1 MASRDLESELRMRE
15 GPCTQEKDELESLLG
30 LGVGFVLD
38 DHDPAP
44 LSDCLSRIAKHGD
57 EIVHQLGRSQSDFL
71 RHPPVNRPS
80 GAGPQ
85 HSPKA
90 GHGYLSGRF
99 ALKPLTSEGS
109 ACALPSLGRFDRSYF
124 FSLKKAFSSVEP
136 SANVTHAR

>member
-1 MASRDLESELRMRE
+1 MKSPLFQEAKEEFCSDGVQDLESELRMRE
-15 GPCTQEKDELESLLG
+15 GPCTQEKDELEPLLA

-71 RHPPVNRPS
+71 RHPPLIAS
-80 GAGPQ
+80 SAGPQ

-90 GHGYLSGRF
+90 GPGYLSGRF
-99 ALKPLTSEGS
+99 GE
-109 ACALPSLGRFDRSYF
+109 
-124 FSLKKAFSSVEP
+124 AFNE
-136 SANVTHAR
+136 

>member
-1 MASRDLESELRMRE
+1 MRE

-44 LSDCLSRIAKHGD
+44 LSDCLSCIAKHGD

-71 RHPPVNRPS
+71 RHPPLIASR
-80 GAGPQ
+80 AGSE

-90 GHGYLSGRF
+90 GPGYLSGRF
-99 ALKPLTSEGS
+99 R
-109 ACALPSLGRFDRSYF
+109 GR
-124 FSLKKAFSSVEP
+124 
-136 SANVTHAR
+136 